1 MTTLNVALN
10 KSATTS
16 TVLLPNFYGSKF
28 AVDGRVV
35 LEGLGTQCTHS
46 DNEFNPW
53 IVIDL
58 GAIYN
63 PKYVTLFNRID
74 DHGKLFYHT
83 MLKTTS

>member
-10 KSATTS
+10 KLATMS
-16 TVLLPNFYGSKF
+16 TALLPHLHGSQF

-35 LEGLGTQCTHS
+35 LDRTGIQCTHS
-46 DNEFNPW
+46 DNEWNPW

-74 DHGKLFYHT
+74 EHGK
-83 MLKTTS
+83 MLVSDIL